1 MTKEEK
7 YKLLVERRKGCE
19 KCFNCGLV
27 NPSQIKNGEYDSEQ
41 IGPWT
46 QWQGNLE
53 ADIIIVGQDWGSQA
67 EFKKMEGKDSPKNP
81 TNKFLKE
88 LMEELSNNSFFIT
101 NAALCIRKEGAQGG
115 LNDEW
120 LFNCRPFLI
129 KQIEIIEPTTI
140 IALGQK
146 TFYSVLRA
154 LKLERTG
161 IHSTTFKNLVDGNP
175 IEHGGVKIFPVYH
188 PGAYG
193 QMSRKEPEQ
202 KEDWKRINSYLS

>member
-1 MTKEEK
+1 MTLNKK
-7 YKLLVERRKGCE
+7 QLDLSHLIAGSYTLK
-19 KCFNCGLV
+19 
-27 NPSQIKNGEYDSEQ
+27 I
-41 IGPWT
+41 
-46 QWQGNLE
+46 
-53 ADIIIVGQDWGSQA
+53 GQDWGSQD
-67 EFKKMEGKDSPKNP
+67 EFIKMEGVDREKNS
-81 TNKFLKE
+81 TNQTLIS
-88 LMEELSNNSFFIT
+88 LLEELGINVDFKEENPRLFFT

-120 LFNCRPFLI
+120 LFNCRPYLR
-129 KQIEIIEPTTI
+129 KQIEIVEPTTI

-175 IEHGGVKIFPVYH
+175 IEHGGIKIFSVYH

-193 QMSRKEPEQ
+193 RMSRKEPEQ
-202 KEDWKRINSYLS
+202 KEDWRRIKKHI